1 LLLGRFAFSGTE
13 LAPAAVAESETRDV
27 VTLPEKATQQ
37 LSYSGTPRF
46 RDQTQPDEYV
56 RDLAEP
62 TKRMELFDEMRSS
75 DEGIN
80 TALAAREQ
88 LIGSASWQLTNADD
102 SDRGKEILEFCEDNI
117 YPVLPEMLRHL
128 AGAMQYGFGVVEKV
142 FAWNDRPFARNIARG
157 KVRRTTRDSGRRVY
171 LRKLAHIR
179 QRTIQTFL
187 VPQGGDLTALRQYV
201 WDGFTLR
208 KADISVDKVLMWTYN
223 RRGDDYWGVPPMRH
237 AYKAWKFKMQLEK
250 LNLLGVDR
258 FGVGTPVAEVGENW
272 SEPEIAQLKAFLAA
286 FRSGENS
293 YLLHPAGGK
302 IAMVSGDGSML
313 ASVLE
318 WVKWYNIAI
327 AKTFLTQGTE
337 LGSTET
343 GARALGETFEG
354 QTEAVVQSDCEDI
367 ASIVNELLV
376 IPLVQFNFGDQE
388 DYPIFQ
394 PSPKIRASSA
404 FATAITQLIGKAVKW
419 GERDEVWIRDKYE
432 LPEIDVDARAAEEEK
447 QAKLQKLLPAPAPQL
462 ALPPGTPPSA
472 DNPATAR
479 AGALSLSQ
487 LTQLSIEVADG
498 APDPAVPGESTH
510 RTREYSEWEM
520 RILRPDVLSRDLDV
534 QSARLTGEVH
544 EVLREIDQELAE
556 DAARLARRGAPAI
569 AAGVRDVAVSSRLR
583 SKLRRVMLEAAK
595 RARDYG
601 VGSVHTE
608 IARQEAPEA
617 IGPQRAPDVSFFGL
631 AQVRAF
637 AQQLAADLKAAALA
651 SDPTPE
657 EQMRD
662 LQLSAEVDR
671 AVEDEIDRREQ
682 SVRNNLLTAMAM
694 AGTLSIA
701 KLIEVVRVAV
711 SQALESLSTGRTE
724 MNVQGVVNIGFGVG
738 RSEAAAEIVAR
749 AKSSP
754 VTRPDISPRPGDT
767 GGAGGT
773 GTPGR
778 VVGHIPQLVGKIYS
792 AVMDFGTCDEC
803 AKWDGARFPVNY
815 PEDLTGVQ
823 APNPRCHGG
832 YSKCRCVWIYVTDRE
847 VGSITPSAKG
857 PLPEYVPFS
866 RSAA

>member
-1 LLLGRFAFSGTE
+1 M
-13 LAPAAVAESETRDV
+13 APAAVAENETKEP
-27 VTLPEKATQQ
+27 LPAKATEQ

-46 RDQTQPDEYV
+46 REQTQPDEYV

-88 LIGSASWQLTNADD
+88 LIGAASWQLTNVED

-128 AGAMQYGFGVVEKV
+128 AGAMQYGFGAVEKV

-157 KVRRTTRDSGRRVY
+157 KIRRATRESGRRVY

-179 QRTIQTFL
+179 QRTIQTFI
-187 VPQGGDLTALRQYV
+187 VPQHGDLTALRQYV

-208 KADISVDKVLMWTYN
+208 KADIPVEKLLMWTYN

-258 FGVGTPVAEVGENW
+258 FGVGTPVAEVGESW
-272 SEPEIAQLKAFLAA
+272 TETEINQLKAFLAA

-293 YLLHPAGGK
+293 FLLHPAGGK
-302 IAMVSGDGSML
+302 ISMVSGEGTML

-367 ASIVNELLV
+367 ANIVNELLV
-376 IPLVQFNFGDQE
+376 IPLVRFNFGEQE
-388 DYPIFQ
+388 IYPIFQ
-394 PSPKIRASSA
+394 PSPKIRGSSA
-404 FATAITQLIGKAVKW
+404 FATALTTLIGSKAVKW
-419 GERDEVWIRDKYE
+419 GTRDEVWLRDKFE
-432 LPEIDVDARAAEEEK
+432 LPEIDEEERAAEE
-447 QAKLQKLLPAPAPQL
+447 AKEERLLKERQKLLPQPAPQL
-462 ALPPGTPPSA
+462 ALPPGTPETES
-472 DNPATAR
+472 PAKAR
-479 AGALSLSQ
+479 AGALSLSM
-487 LTQLSIEVADG
+487 SIEAADG

-520 RILRPDVLSRDLDV
+520 RILRPDILSRDLDV

-544 EVLREIDQELAE
+544 DVLREIDEELAD
-556 DAARLARRGAPAI
+556 DAARLARRGAVAI
-569 AAGVRDVAVSSRLR
+569 AGGIRDVAVSGRLR
-583 SKLRRVMLEAAK
+583 AKLRRVMLDAAK
-595 RARDYG
+595 RARAYG
-601 VGSVHTE
+601 VNSVHQE

-617 IGPQRAPDVSFFGL
+617 IGPQRAPDAGFYWTMSQIRQF
-631 AQVRAF
+631 
-637 AQQLAADLKAAALA
+637 ALA
-651 SDPTPE
+651 LATELKEAVLSADPTPE
-657 EQMRD
+657 DIMRD
-662 LQLSAEVDR
+662 LQLAAEVDR

-682 SVRNNLLTAMAM
+682 SVRNNLLTAIAM
-694 AGTLSIA
+694 AGSLSVA
-701 KLIEVVRVAV
+701 KLIDVVRVAV
-711 SQALESLSTGRTE
+711 TQALESLSTARTE
-724 MNVQGVVNIGFGVG
+724 SSVQGVVNVGFGVG

-749 AKSSP
+749 AKASP
-754 VTRPDISPRPGDT
+754 GTRPDISPRPGDE
-767 GGAGGT
+767 GAGGKG

-778 VVGHIPQLVGKIYS
+778 VVGNIPELVAKIYS

-803 AKWDGARFPVNY
+803 AKWDGARFPIDY

-832 YSKCRCVWIYVTDRE
+832 YSKCRCVWIYVTSRE
-847 VGSITPSAKG
+847 IGSITPSGKG
-857 PLPEYVPFS
+857 PIPEYVPFS
-866 RSAA
+866 RRAA

>member
-1 LLLGRFAFSGTE
+1 M
-13 LAPAAVAESETRDV
+13 APSAVAEQEHKDLSAV
-27 VTLPEKATQQ
+27 PPNATGQ
-37 LSYSGTPRF
+37 LSYSGTPRY

-56 RDLAEP
+56 RVLAEP

-88 LIGSASWQLTNADD
+88 LIGSASWQLTNADV
-102 SDRGKEILEFCEDNI
+102 SDLGKEILEFCEDNI

-157 KVRRTTRDSGRRVY
+157 KIRRATRDSGRRIY

-187 VPQGGDLTALRQYV
+187 VPQAGDLTALRQYA

-208 KADISVDKVLMWTYN
+208 KADIPVDKLLMWTYN

-250 LNLLGVDR
+250 LNLLGADR

-272 SEPEIAQLKAFLAA
+272 TVTEIDQLKAFLSA

-293 YLLHPAGGK
+293 FLLHPAGGK
-302 IAMVSGDGSML
+302 ISLVSGDGRMTMSFL
-313 ASVLE
+313 D

-343 GARALGETFEG
+343 GARALGETFQG

-367 ASIVNELLV
+367 ANIVNEQLI
-376 IPLVQFNFGDQE
+376 IPLVVYNYGEQK

-394 PSPKIRASSA
+394 PSPKIQGSQA
-404 FATAITQLIGKAVKW
+404 FATAITTLIGKAVKW
-419 GERDEVWIRDKYE
+419 GERDEIWIRDKFE
-432 LPEIDVDARAAEEEK
+432 LPEIDLEARAADEAR
-447 QAKLQKLLPAPAPQL
+447 QASLETARQNLLPPPAPQL
-462 ALPPGTPPSA
+462 ALPPGTPPTA
-472 DNPATAR
+472 DLPAKAQL
-479 AGALSLSQ
+479 GAFSLSMQ
-487 LTQLSIEVADG
+487 AG
-498 APDPAVPGESTH
+498 APDPAIAGESTH
-510 RTREYSEWEM
+510 RNREYSEWEM
-520 RILRPDVLSRDLDV
+520 RILRPDILSRDLDV

-544 EVLREIDQELAE
+544 DVLKQIDEELAA
-556 DAARLARRGAPAI
+556 DAGRLAAKGPEAI
-569 AAGVRDVAVSSRLR
+569 AAGVRDVAVSGRLR
-583 SKLRRVMLEAAK
+583 NKLRKVMLSAAT

-601 VGSVHTE
+601 INSVHTE
-608 IARQEAPEA
+608 IARQKAPEA
-617 IGPQRAPDVSFFGL
+617 IGPNRAPAVGSFSL
-631 AQVRAF
+631 AQFVRQF
-637 AQQLAADLKAAALA
+637 VADIA
-651 SDPTPE
+651 SAVVAGDPTLE
-657 EQMRD
+657 ERMRD

-671 AVEDEIDRREQ
+671 AVEDEIARREQ
-682 SVRNNLLTAMAM
+682 SVRSNLIMAM
-694 AGTLSIA
+694 TMAGNLSIA
-701 KLIEVVRVAV
+701 KLIGVVKVAV

-724 MNVQGVVNIGFGVG
+724 SNVQGVVNVGFGVG
-738 RSEAAAEIVAR
+738 RSEAASEIVAR

-754 VTRPDISPRPGDT
+754 GTRPDISPRAGDT
-767 GGAGGT
+767 GGGGT

-778 VVGHIPQLVGKIYS
+778 VVGNIPALVGKIYS
-792 AVMDFGTCDEC
+792 AVMDFNTCDEC
-803 AKWDGARFPVNY
+803 AKWDGARFEMDY

-823 APNPRCHGG
+823 APNPRCYGG
-832 YSKCRCVWIYVTDRE
+832 YSRCRCVWIYVTDRE
-847 VGSITPSAKG
+847 VGSRTPSSKG

-866 RSAA
+866 RSA